1 MKTFYTLIKIAPNT
15 MTDDNLSIGL
25 MLFDGNKYWLQFSEE
40 RINAAK
46 CLIAE
51 NADTVDFIVKQI
63 SLHIQKLNAV
73 ITKPK
78 IGFLPLNSLLNSDYF
93 NYLSNYS
100 NGLLRFSQAFF
111 LNDVI
116 DEAKFSKLFALL
128 IDKNILKASKISL
141 IDRQF

>member
-1 MKTFYTLIKIAPNT
+1 

-25 MLFDGNKYWLQFSEE
+25 LLCDGSKYWLQFSEE

-46 CLIAE
+46 RLIAE

-63 SLHIQKLNAV
+63 SLHIQKLNAE

-78 IGFLPLNSLLNSDYF
+78 TGLLPLNSLLNSDYF
-93 NYLSNYS
+93 NYLSNNS
-100 NGLLRFSQAFF
+100 NGFLRFSQAFF

-116 DEAKFSKLFALL
+116 DDAKFSKLFALL
-128 IDKNILKASKISL
+128 IDKTFLKASKISL